1 MNEWMNDLS
10 MGTGWVQFAQSGLIQ
25 IWCNDLGTQT
35 PGLCFQG
42 LGQDHETY
50 SQGVK
55 NTGLCV
61 SWVFSEP
68 VNGVW
73 DASACTEEMTANRE
87 HKTIKLFCFS
97 GLLRIQNGLYLG
109 PESFGYIKLSSWCFS
124 QNPTERPLA
133 PWCRWL
139 VLLLISP
146 GAAKPPWMSA
156 KS

>member
-1 MNEWMNDLS
+1 MNDWMNDLS
-10 MGTGWVQFAQSGLIQ
+10 MGMGWVQFVQSGFIQ
-25 IWCNDLGTQT
+25 IWYNDLGPQT

-42 LGQDHETY
+42 LEQDHETY

-68 VNGVW
+68 LNSVW
-73 DASACTEEMTANRE
+73 DASACIEEMTANRE

-109 PESFGYIKLSSWCFS
+109 PESFGYKISVVGV
-124 QNPTERPLA
+124 LA
-133 PWCRWL
+133 KTPQRDHWL
-139 VLLLISP
+139 HGADGLFCCWFHLGLPNLL
-146 GAAKPPWMSA
+146 GC
-156 KS
+156 